1 MPNRSQPENTIAYQ
15 TRRVFPEL
23 SPAERKLMRLILTA
37 GFPPPLGRVADLADY
52 AGVSA
57 PTVLRTVAKLGFSNY
72 SSFRQRAVRELSK
85 KGTSALSQMHDG
97 NSKAEEGLIKRMSS
111 QLGELVISTLQSPDV
126 DEISRA
132 VKILADRTFK
142 QVFAGGKFSHSV
154 AEQLFLHSQLIRP
167 GCDLIFREQ
176 QQRKER
182 TIDIGRSHALTVFD
196 FRRYQRDTI
205 ELANE
210 VKQRRA
216 KVILV
221 TDQWMSPIADIA
233 DVVLVVEVQCAS
245 PFDTLVPAFAL
256 TEILIAGIYERLQN
270 SAATRLSQLEEL
282 GTGHIG
288 TAGFIDKTIEE
299 KA

>member
-1 MPNRSQPENTIAYQ
+1 
-15 TRRVFPEL
+15 
-23 SPAERKLMRLILTA
+23 
-37 GFPPPLGRVADLADY
+37 
-52 AGVSA
+52 
-57 PTVLRTVAKLGFSNY
+57 
-72 SSFRQRAVRELSK
+72 
-85 KGTSALSQMHDG
+85 
-97 NSKAEEGLIKRMSS
+97 
-111 QLGELVISTLQSPDV
+111 
-126 DEISRA
+126 
-132 VKILADRTFK
+132 
-142 QVFAGGKFSHSV
+142 
-154 AEQLFLHSQLIRP
+154 
-167 GCDLIFREQ
+167 
-176 QQRKER
+176 
-182 TIDIGRSHALTVFD
+182 VFD

-205 ELANE
+205 ELATE

-270 SAATRLSQLEEL
+270 SAATRLSKFEEL